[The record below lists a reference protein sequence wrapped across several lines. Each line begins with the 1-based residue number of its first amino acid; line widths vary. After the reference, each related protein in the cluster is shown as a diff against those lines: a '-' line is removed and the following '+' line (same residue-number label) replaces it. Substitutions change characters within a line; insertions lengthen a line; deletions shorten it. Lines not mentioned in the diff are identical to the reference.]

1 MKPANAIEVN
11 NLTVQQGDAIIL
23 DDVSFTI
30 PIGSISVVVGPNGSG
45 KTTLLKTLLGLTR
58 PTKGSV
64 QVLEKSPDESREK
77 LGYVPQIFSLDRTV
91 PMTVREFMLLA
102 GGTDASVTTLLKH
115 VGMEDKHTRMIGLLS
130 GGELQR
136 LLLAR
141 SLIRKPSIL
150 FLDEPESSID
160 AAGTESFYKLLQHI
174 HQSHVLTSVIVTHEL
189 DLVHTFAS
197 QVLCLNKKLVC
208 HGKPQEVLTKDVLTE
223 LYGHDIGLYHHHI

>member
-1 MKPANAIEVN
+1 MQAAAIEVK
-11 NLTVQQGDAIIL
+11 NLTVQQGDATIL
-23 DDVSFTI
+23 DDVSFSI
-30 PIGSISVVVGPNGSG
+30 PEGSISVIVGPNGSG
-45 KTTLLKTLLGLTR
+45 KTTLIRTLLGLQKGV
-58 PTKGSV
+58 KGSV
-64 QVLEKSPDESREK
+64 SVLGKSPANIREK

-102 GGTDASVTTLLKH
+102 GGTDDYVTTLLKH
-115 VGMEDKHTRMIGLLS
+115 VGLTDKHTRMIGLLS
-130 GGELQR
+130 GGEVQR

-141 SLIRKPSIL
+141 SLIRKPAIL
-150 FLDEPESSID
+150 FLDEPESSVD
-160 AAGTESFYKLLQHI
+160 VAGTESFYKLLQHI

-223 LYGHDIGLYHHHI
+223 LYGHDIGLYHHHL